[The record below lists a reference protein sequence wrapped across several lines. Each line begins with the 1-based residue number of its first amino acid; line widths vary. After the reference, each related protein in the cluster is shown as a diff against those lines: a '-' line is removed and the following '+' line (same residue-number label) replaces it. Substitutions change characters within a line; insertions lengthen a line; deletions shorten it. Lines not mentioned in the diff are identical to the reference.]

1 MKVSSSWLAEYL
13 GADMPKPADVARL
26 LTFHAFEVEGIE
38 KTDSDTL
45 FDIAVLPN
53 RAHDCLSH
61 RGIARELAAV
71 MGAPM
76 KKDSLREPVDLSLTS
91 RVLSVTVDDPVRAPR
106 YAAAVVR
113 GVSVGPSPRW
123 LRERLEALGQKSINN
138 IVDATNFVLLDIGQP
153 THAFDLDT
161 FSMNGGT
168 CAVRIR
174 AAHPGEK
181 ITTLDGAERMLPDK
195 TIVIADGKS
204 DAPLGIAGVKGGA
217 HSAISTET
225 KNIVIESANFNPVAV
240 RKAAQALKLRTD
252 ASVRFENGLAPEL
265 AGHGLREVV
274 DLILKIAGGSVEGYV
289 DCYPRPRN
297 PFSVGVSTDEVNRVL
312 GTDLSARDVGRAL
325 AALGFPHETVKP
337 VDAVLARARELVG
350 VPYVYGASVSY
361 DAPRSFDC
369 SGFVSY
375 LYACAGVALPR
386 MAVDQ
391 FVFGREVSP
400 AKRAPGDIIFSRG
413 SDSEA
418 RQFTR
423 VSDGVL
429 VEQEV
434 LQTESREFLP
444 GTKVPGGV
452 SHCGV
457 YLGDGK
463 VAHAFR
469 SKGSGGVTVEDVA
482 TSDSFK
488 NIVGYRRVAENEE
501 RFVITVPPERL
512 DLRSREDLIEEI
524 GRVRGYENVRAV
536 SLTPLRTKPIVHS
549 LAARAAHVRDAL
561 VTLGFSEVY
570 TYVFRDRGDVALANA
585 LASDKGSLRNSL
597 IPGLS
602 ESVELNAR
610 HADAL
615 GLGAVRIFEI
625 GTVFEKEGE
634 HIALALGL
642 SVKKRAAADEE
653 LERATKAI
661 ADAVGVD
668 VAKYETVRK
677 GSVVEFN
684 FSEAVGHA
692 KGAASYPSVSREK
705 GEARFKPISAY
716 PFVLRDI
723 AVWVPSGAPR
733 NTLEDVVRESAGP
746 LLVRLTPFDEFKKDG
761 RTSYALRLV
770 FQSHEKTLSDAEV
783 GGLMEGVVSAVGKRG
798 WEVR

>member
-1 MKVSSSWLAEYL
+1 MRVSSSWLAEYI
-13 GADMPKPADVARL
+13 GADIPKPADVARL
-26 LTFHAFEVEGIE
+26 LTFHAFEVEGVE
-38 KTDSDTL
+38 KTDNDTL
-45 FDIAVLPN
+45 FDVAVLPN

-61 RGIARELAAV
+61 RGIARELAAI
-71 MGAPM
+71 MGVPM
-76 KKDSLREPVDLSLTS
+76 KKDPLREPVDLSPVS
-91 RVLSVTVDDPVRAPR
+91 RVLSVTVDDQVRTPR

-168 CAVRIR
+168 CAVRVR

-181 ITTLDGAERMLPDK
+181 ITTLDGAERVLAER
-195 TIVIADGKS
+195 TIIIADGKS
-204 DAPLGIAGVKGGA
+204 DVPLGIAGVKGGV
-217 HSAISTET
+217 HSAISEKT
-225 KNIVIESANFNPVAV
+225 KDIVIESANFNPVAV

-252 ASVRFENGLAPEL
+252 ASVRFENGFAPEL
-265 AGHGLREVV
+265 AGYGLREVAE
-274 DLILKIAGGSVEGYV
+274 LILKIAGGSVEGYV

-297 PFSVGVSTDEVNRVL
+297 PFSVGVSVDEVNRVL
-312 GTDLSARDVGRAL
+312 GTDLSARDIGRAL
-325 AALGFPHETVKP
+325 TALGLPHETVKP
-337 VDAVLARARELVG
+337 IDAVLARARELVG

-369 SGFVSY
+369 SSFVSY
-375 LYACAGVALPR
+375 LYARAGVALPR

-391 FVFGREVSP
+391 FVFGKEVSP

-413 SDSEA
+413 AGSEA

-429 VEQEV
+429 VEQEI

-444 GTKVPGGV
+444 GTEVSGGV

-469 SKGSGGVTVEDVA
+469 LKGSGGVTIEDVA
-482 TSDSFK
+482 TSESFK
-488 NIVGYRRVAENEE
+488 DIVGYRRVAENEE
-501 RFVITVPPERL
+501 RFVVAVPPERL

-524 GRVRGYENVRAV
+524 GRVRGYENIKAV
-536 SLTPLRTKPIVHS
+536 PLSTLRTKPAVHN

-561 VTLGFSEVY
+561 AAIGFSEVY
-570 TYVFRDRGDVALANA
+570 TYAFRDRGDVALANA
-585 LASDKGSLRNSL
+585 LASDKSFLRGSLV
-597 IPGLS
+597 PGVS

-610 HADAL
+610 HTDAL
-615 GLGAVRIFEI
+615 GLDAIRIFEI
-625 GTVFEKEGE
+625 GTVFEKTGE
-634 HIALALGL
+634 HVALALGV
-642 SVKKRAAADEE
+642 STKKRAAADEE
-653 LERATKAI
+653 LDKAI
-661 ADAVGVD
+661 KVVSSAVGID
-668 VAKYETVRK
+668 IAKYEAVRK
-677 GSVVEFN
+677 GSVVEFD
-684 FSEAVGHA
+684 FSEAVGYA
-692 KGAASYPSVSREK
+692 KGAVSYPSASKEK
-705 GEARFKPISAY
+705 GEVRFKPISAY

-723 AVWVPSGAPR
+723 AVWVPSGTPR
-733 NTLEDVVRESAGP
+733 AALEDVVRESAGS
-746 LLVRLTPFDEFKKDG
+746 LLVRMTPFDEFKKDG

-770 FQSHEKTLSDAEV
+770 FQSHEKTLSDVEV
-783 GGLMEGVVSAVGKRG
+783 GSLMEGVVGAVGKRG